1 MIPGTRIKGRVTV
14 MVSAV
19 GTTRHLTALYRGKPL
34 FRTEISDS
42 DETEVMF
49 SPHFAGFSRSGT
61 IVTVIGGHQS
71 PISDE
76 FLVPPVDVDFAA
88 FPEALSLM
96 QEKGW
101 LDDQPEP
108 EGLP

>member
-1 MIPGTRIKGRVTV
+1 MIPGTGIKGRVDV
-14 MVSAV
+14 VVSGI
-19 GTTRHLTALYRGKPL
+19 GTARYLTALYRGKPL
-34 FRTEISDS
+34 FRTEISDN

-49 SPHFAGFSRSGT
+49 SQHFAGFSRNGT

-76 FLVPPVDVDFAA
+76 FLVPNVDVDFAA

-96 QEKGW
+96 REKGW
-101 LDDQPEP
+101 LDDQPA
-108 EGLP
+108 